1 MRVGVFI
8 DGYNLYYG
16 GRGLCGKST
25 AGWRW
30 LDLRTL
36 CSTIVGRRRDWPD
49 AVVSRV
55 IYCTARIDSRSN
67 PDGHR
72 DQDIYLKALVEHGS
86 VDHIEY
92 GNYVARAKKALLAG
106 EDERHRPVITQSQWP
121 VMVRDSS
128 GANVPRAQF
137 MVQVLNMEEKGSD
150 VNVATHLL
158 LDVFRQDVDAV
169 VVVSNDSDLRLP
181 ITQARSAVPVATSA
195 RRSSLS
201 AVARLTYRVTA

>member
-1 MRVGVFI
+1 MRVGVYI

-36 CSTIVGRRRDWPD
+36 CSTIVGHRRDWPD

-67 PDGHR
+67 PDGYR
-72 DQDIYLKALVEHGS
+72 DQDIYLKALVERGS

-92 GNYVARAKKALLAG
+92 GNYVARTKKALLAG
-106 EDERHRPVITQSQWP
+106 ALGGEATEGVGRHWWYRLTA
-121 VMVRDSS
+121 D
-128 GANVPRAQF
+128 
-137 MVQVLNMEEKGSD
+137 
-150 VNVATHLL
+150 
-158 LDVFRQDVDAV
+158 
-169 VVVSNDSDLRLP
+169 DLRSSQLLP
-181 ITQARSAVPVATSA
+181 TVGSYLRPTGW
-195 RRSSLS
+195 
-201 AVARLTYRVTA
+201 